1 MKAIR
6 LSFFRML
13 TCMRRD
19 LMLFAACLSPVLAGL
34 LFRFAIPPLETALRG
49 WLCKPEILSPYY
61 ALIDLCF
68 AMLSPPPCSASP
80 RPWSLWRK
88 QMEGLTP
95 QNRQLP
101 YIVSAAM
108 IYLYAKI

>member
-68 AMLSPPPCSASP
+68 AMLSPRHVLLRRGHGRFGGS
-80 RPWSLWRK
+80 RWK
-88 QMEGLTP
+88 G
-95 QNRQLP
+95 
-101 YIVSAAM
+101 
-108 IYLYAKI
+108 